1 MISSAIVYEPSLN
14 TPKPIPYFSILHSI
28 LHSPFSILH
37 SQFSIPFSILH
48 SPFSI
53 LHSPLIPILAT
64 HNLSLGYPQSVVIEA
79 LSLTI
84 PTGKIT
90 IMVGP
95 NGCGKS
101 TLLRGLAR
109 LLKPVGGGIYLEGK
123 SLKEYTTTTI
133 AQSLGILL
141 QNTNA
146 PEGITVKELVKQGR
160 YSHQK
165 WLQPWS
171 QADENWV
178 QQSLKMTNLSDL
190 SDRPLETLSG
200 GQQQRAWIA
209 LVLAQN
215 PKILLLDEPTTF
227 LDIAHQVEILDL
239 LYQLNRQQN
248 RTIVMVL
255 HDLNQAC
262 RYGDYLIA
270 IKAGQV
276 FAMGEPEA
284 IVTEHLVE
292 QVFNLKCRIYT
303 DPISGTPLCI
313 PISQIP
319 RRPIASS

>member
-1 MISSAIVYEPSLN
+1 M
-14 TPKPIPYFSILHSI
+14 
-28 LHSPFSILH
+28 
-37 SQFSIPFSILH
+37 
-48 SPFSI
+48 
-53 LHSPLIPILAT
+53 LAT
-64 HNLSLGYPQSVVIEA
+64 DNLSLGYPQALVIEA

-84 PTGKIT
+84 PPGKIT
-90 IMVGP
+90 VLVGP

-109 LLKPVGGGIYLEGK
+109 LLKPRGGAVYLEGK
-123 SLKEYTTTTI
+123 SLTDYSPTTI

-141 QNTNA
+141 QNTSA

-160 YSHQK
+160 YPHQK

-178 QQSLKMTNLSDL
+178 QQSLHMTDLSDL

-200 GQQQRAWIA
+200 GQRQRAWIA

-215 PKILLLDEPTTF
+215 PKVLLLDEPTTF
-227 LDIAHQVEILDL
+227 LDMAHQVEILDL
-239 LYQLNRQQN
+239 LYHLNRQQE

-270 IKAGQV
+270 LKAGQV
-276 FAMGEPEA
+276 VARGSPET
-284 IVTEHLVE
+284 IVTEQLVE
-292 QVFNLKCRIYT
+292 QVFNLNCRIYS
-303 DPISGTPLCI
+303 DPITGTPLCI

-319 RRPIASS
+319 FSRRTG